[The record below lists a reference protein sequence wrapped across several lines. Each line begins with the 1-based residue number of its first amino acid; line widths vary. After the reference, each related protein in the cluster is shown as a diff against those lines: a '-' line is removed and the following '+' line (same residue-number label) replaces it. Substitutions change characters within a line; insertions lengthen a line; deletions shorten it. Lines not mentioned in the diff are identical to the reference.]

1 MEGLGINPGYLLV
14 QIIAFVVIYVLLT
27 RFIYDP
33 LVNML
38 RARRERIAKG
48 LEDAA
53 IAANARRD
61 AEAEAEKIRQA
72 AQSEVQKVIEEGRQ
86 RGDEV
91 AKQIEAQARQEA
103 DRILAD
109 ARVRAQEERN
119 AELAG
124 LRGQVAAI
132 SMAVAQRL
140 IGETLDQKR
149 QQALVDDF
157 FTKVPAA
164 AKSLSGQVEVVS
176 AMPLSESEQA
186 KVRRETGADDV
197 VFSVDPNILGGLI
210 IRSGDRVVDG
220 SVRSGLNEMGE
231 RLR

>member
-149 QQALVDDF
+149 QQALIDDF

-186 KVRRETGADDV
+186 KVRRETGAEEV
-197 VFSVDPNILGGLI
+197 VFTVDPNILGGLI